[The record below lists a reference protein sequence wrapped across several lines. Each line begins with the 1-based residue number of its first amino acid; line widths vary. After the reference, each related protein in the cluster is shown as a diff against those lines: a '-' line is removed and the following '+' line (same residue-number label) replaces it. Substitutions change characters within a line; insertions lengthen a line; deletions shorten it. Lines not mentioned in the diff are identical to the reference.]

1 MSFRVVSDHSGN
13 DFNFK
18 SFVLSF
24 VSFVSFVVRN
34 GD

>member
-24 VSFVSFVVRN
+24 VSFVVRN